1 MRQKMKHFAA
11 CMAIVCLGIIASACE
26 NKRDDNGDLGGMWQ
40 MTLWTDA
47 NGDTVATKYDRLF
60 YYFQLDLMKV
70 QRPGYN
76 EYLARFSHQ
85 GDSLF
90 VGATYAQPFDSVV
103 SREQLTPFGIP
114 ANGRMH
120 IDGLSDS
127 RMQLSGSLG
136 TLRFRK
142 Y

>member
-1 MRQKMKHFAA
+1 MRRFLVSI
-11 CMAIVCLGIIASACE
+11 AIIVSGILVFSCE

-40 MTLWTDA
+40 LTLWTDA
-47 NGDTVATKYDRLF
+47 NGDTIATKGEIF

-70 QRPGYN
+70 SRERYN
-76 EYLARFSHQ
+76 TYLARFSHQ

-90 VGATYAQPFDSVV
+90 VGAAYAQPYDELV
-103 SREQLTPFGIP
+103 SRDRLTPFGVP
-114 ANGRMH
+114 ADGRMH
-120 IDGLSDS
+120 VDGLNNSH
-127 RMQLSGSLG
+127 MQLSSALG

>member
-1 MRQKMKHFAA
+1 MKHFVVY
-11 CMAIVCLGIIASACE
+11 MAIICFGVLASACD

-40 MTLWTDA
+40 LTLWTGAD
-47 NGDTVATKYDRLF
+47 GDTIATKGEMYF
-60 YYFQLDLMKV
+60 HFQLDLMKV
-70 QRPGYN
+70 QRKGEK

-90 VGATYAQPFDSVV
+90 VAAAYAMPFDSLV
-103 SREQLTPFGIP
+103 SRDQLTPFGIP

-120 IDGLSDS
+120 VDGLSDS
-127 RMQLSGSLG
+127 RMQLSSPLG